1 MWPYGPSPFGPITSP
16 CKASNGISCEI
27 HKLVDLNIF
36 KVLRGESCG
45 MLAEYADWGTP
56 ASLLHRMNGAAVFA
70 ASVCSNSTVPTWV
83 MAPEATC
90 EWTTTSFTAAKLRS
104 QCVWT
109 LENSVQLYT
118 NVIECGICITVH
130 VCFHMLS
137 LYFGVTSWLTD
148 LTKTLTWQICQGLSS
163 HALDSKC
170 YTERFND
177 LTWRRRVQLLVI
189 ERSRGWRDS
198 SSSPSGKS
206 YRPHVHQLTHGPP
219 SNL

>member
-83 MAPEATC
+83 MARKRPASGRQQVLVLQSCALNASGPWKT
-90 EWTTTSFTAAKLRS
+90 
-104 QCVWT
+104 
-109 LENSVQLYT
+109 QLYT

-137 LYFGVTSWLTD
+137 LSFIVFWGDLMTHRSHKDFDLADLSGSVESCPWFKVLHTKIQRPNLTA
-148 LTKTLTWQICQGLSS
+148 K
-163 HALDSKC
+163 
-170 YTERFND
+170 
-177 LTWRRRVQLLVI
+177 
-189 ERSRGWRDS
+189 
-198 SSSPSGKS
+198 SPAVGHRAIK
-206 YRPHVHQLTHGPP
+206 RLAWFI
-219 SNL
+219 